1 MQARLNRTTCHKKGE
16 LMDLSEYQLD
26 GFYDELFA
34 ARNVPHSGAKLLIEK
49 IASLS
54 LPEFV

>member
-1 MQARLNRTTCHKKGE
+1 
-16 LMDLSEYQLD
+16 MDLSEYQLD

-54 LPEFV
+54 R